1 MFSINSLQNQ
11 RLKTKVLIIGD
22 THISS
27 FTDLPNKLL
36 QDIKESD
43 WVIHVGDYTSK
54 NIVEGFIQL
63 KANYFRGVYGNS
75 DPLVIRKL
83 LPPKIVFEIS
93 SFRIGIIHPG
103 SGGPETFL
111 KKRILKEF
119 RDHNVDVIAYGHTHE
134 AKIQWVGK
142 TLLVN
147 PGRGYIDK
155 FSYSPSASI
164 AIITLGKEVEAEIKR
179 IPN

>member
-1 MFSINSLQNQ
+1 M
-11 RLKTKVLIIGD
+11 KTKILIVGD

-27 FTDLPNKLL
+27 FEDLPAKIL
-36 QDIKESD
+36 QYVKESN

-54 NIVEGFIQL
+54 NIVEGFNQL
-63 KANYFRGVYGNS
+63 KTNYFKGVYGNS

-83 LPPKIVFEIS
+83 LPPKTVAEIS
-93 SFRIGIIHPG
+93 GVRIGIIHPE
-103 SGGPETFL
+103 SGGSETFL

-119 RDHNVDVIAYGHTHE
+119 RDQNVNVIAYGHTHD
-134 AKIQWVGK
+134 AKIQWVDK

-147 PGRGYIDK
+147 PGRGYVDE
-155 FSYSPSASI
+155 FSYNHSASI
-164 AIITLGKEVEAEIKR
+164 AILTIDKEIKAEIKR